1 MKRTDLII
9 LITVSVLIGLGIY
22 NYSSMS
28 SWANF
33 EEAFDNTGETY
44 SVSGFLSQ
52 DHPVVYNPEV
62 DPGLTSFYMEDKKGE
77 VKKVYL
83 QLAKPQGFEQSESIV
98 LTGKAKDG
106 VFHATDMQMKCPS
119 KYNSEKSIVLGTE
132 AS

>member
-1 MKRTDLII
+1 MKRSDLII

-22 NYSSMS
+22 NYASMG

-33 EEAFDNTGETY
+33 EEAFDNSGETY

-62 DPGLTSFYMEDKKGE
+62 DPGLTSFHMKDKNGKVKE
-77 VKKVYL
+77 VHL

-98 LTGKAKDG
+98 LTGKAIDG

-119 KYNSEKSIVLGTE
+119 KYNSEKRLVLGTE
-132 AS
+132 ES

>member
-1 MKRTDLII
+1 
-9 LITVSVLIGLGIY
+9 
-22 NYSSMS
+22 MS